1 MLRMLKK
8 YYISFLVKFL
18 IKYFQSLTLQHI
30 FEIFNVVL
38 SGTSYVISTD
48 SDEESNS
55 ETI

>member
-8 YYISFLVKFL
+8 YYISFSVKFL
-18 IKYFQSLTLQHI
+18 IKHFQSLTLQHI

-38 SGTSYVISTD
+38 SGISYVISTD
-48 SDEESNS
+48 SNEESNS